1 MIREYRFF
9 GQLAGERELGFD
21 ELRDGQEDG
30 VQCLAFLM
38 DLKRRVNFQAY
49 RRKLRRSNKIILTIS
64 RTFEHALRHSTL
76 YIAWH
81 PFMRFQAPR

>member
-38 DLKRRVNFQAY
+38 DLEEHYLHRIWCVVGGELPSLCRHYEELPVCYAFF
-49 RRKLRRSNKIILTIS
+49 KL
-64 RTFEHALRHSTL
+64 
-76 YIAWH
+76 
-81 PFMRFQAPR
+81 PVGDM